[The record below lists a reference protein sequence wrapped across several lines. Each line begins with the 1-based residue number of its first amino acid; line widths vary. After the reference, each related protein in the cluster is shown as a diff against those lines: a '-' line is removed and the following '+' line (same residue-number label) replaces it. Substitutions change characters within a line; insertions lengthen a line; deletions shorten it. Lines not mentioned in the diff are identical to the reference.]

1 MTARYFTP
9 DEVDRLIPEL
19 TRIVGAVMAAHGA
32 VDELSGRLKAEQQR
46 IALAGGRTVDRTAWQ
61 AATAEI
67 TRRRAEIERGL
78 ARIVTLGGRPKDLA
92 IGLVDFPGLL
102 DNDEVNLCWR
112 HGETRVGF
120 WHRLDEGYAR
130 RKPLPDGATWN

>member
-9 DEVDRLIPEL
+9 DEVDALIPAL
-19 TRIVGAVMAAHGA
+19 TGIVGAIMEAHRRVG
-32 VDELSGRLKAEQQR
+32 ELGGRLKAEQQR
-46 IALAGGRTVDRTAWQ
+46 IALAGGGTVDRAAWQ

-67 TRRRAEIERGL
+67 EQRGAEIERGL
-78 ARIVTLGGRPKDLA
+78 ARIVELGGRPKDLA

-112 HGETRVGF
+112 HGETRVRF
-120 WHRLDEGYAR
+120 WHGLDEGYAG
-130 RKPLPDGATWN
+130 RKPLPGRATWN